1 MLEKIL
7 LKNLELKKYL
17 VYIISLMIFA
27 AVILILQDLININE
41 SLNVGG
47 DAENIKLVF
56 SLYYVLITIITMGF
70 MGYSLKCYLKTR
82 VSDFGIIRVLGASK
96 KLVIKLLLAELVFA
110 FFVAIFFGIVL
121 GNIFIGVMIFSFKTQ
136 GIDVFLSISDT
147 VTNCT
152 NTILV
157 SLLLFSFSILY
168 SVFKSLRKNLS
179 NVIQAGV
186 KREYGY
192 KYLSGLAFIGIAFI
206 LYSIYGLN
214 NASLLETLVYL
225 LICLAGVYIVFTFGL
240 SFALIIVKR
249 FFNRLYLRNI
259 VIINDFFYK
268 YKSSKKLI
276 YISFLINFIILY
288 IVGGI
293 IVTTSV
299 KTEYTK
305 NYPFKNLLFDYKSD
319 NSLTFLDDEN
329 RITAFY
335 CIVRTDDGAEEKAI
349 GVTCE
354 EYLKMPNALMGYS
367 DRAIVFNQDIDKS
380 IDNDISVICLEYKEQ
395 MKEIPVDSSINE
407 IIFGINI
414 PSDVSYI
421 VVLPK
426 EFKLPDK
433 TFNIYFNI
441 DNQNVNKLSI
451 VQKHNLFLRSEII
464 QKQENDNLILKISSY
479 CLGIFSS
486 LCSLAI
492 LALREENEIYT
503 KKEKYRL
510 LKYLGMS
517 KKQRERNL
525 SKEIMLFLIIPILFS
540 NLLAWCFIKSE
551 MIRVNLF
558 SQEYILAFLIFQLIL
573 LIIQFSYYW
582 IIKNIINNEIIN

>member
-268 YKSSKKLI
+268 L
-276 YISFLINFIILY
+276 
-288 IVGGI
+288 
-293 IVTTSV
+293 
-299 KTEYTK
+299 
-305 NYPFKNLLFDYKSD
+305 
-319 NSLTFLDDEN
+319 
-329 RITAFY
+329 
-335 CIVRTDDGAEEKAI
+335 
-349 GVTCE
+349 
-354 EYLKMPNALMGYS
+354 
-367 DRAIVFNQDIDKS
+367 
-380 IDNDISVICLEYKEQ
+380 
-395 MKEIPVDSSINE
+395 
-407 IIFGINI
+407 
-414 PSDVSYI
+414 
-421 VVLPK
+421 
-426 EFKLPDK
+426 
-433 TFNIYFNI
+433 
-441 DNQNVNKLSI
+441 
-451 VQKHNLFLRSEII
+451 
-464 QKQENDNLILKISSY
+464 
-479 CLGIFSS
+479 
-486 LCSLAI
+486 
-492 LALREENEIYT
+492 
-503 KKEKYRL
+503 
-510 LKYLGMS
+510 
-517 KKQRERNL
+517 
-525 SKEIMLFLIIPILFS
+525 
-540 NLLAWCFIKSE
+540 
-551 MIRVNLF
+551 
-558 SQEYILAFLIFQLIL
+558 
-573 LIIQFSYYW
+573 
-582 IIKNIINNEIIN
+582 

>member
-110 FFVAIFFGIVL
+110 FFVAIFLGIVL

-319 NSLTFLDDEN
+319 NSLTFLDNEN
-329 RITAFY
+329 RIKAFY

-349 GVTCE
+349 GITCD
-354 EYLKMPNALMGYS
+354 EYLKMPNALTGYS
-367 DRAIVFNQDIDKS
+367 NRAMVFNQDIDKS

-395 MKEIPVDSSINE
+395 MKEIPVDSNINE

-441 DNQNVNKLSI
+441 DNQNVDKLSI

>member
-56 SLYYVLITIITMGF
+56 SLYYTLIAIITMGF

-110 FFVAIFFGIVL
+110 FIVAIFLGIAL

-136 GIDVFLSISDT
+136 GLDVLLPISDT

-168 SVFKSLRKNLS
+168 SVFKTLRKNLS
-179 NVIQAGV
+179 KVIQSGV

-293 IVTTSV
+293 IVTTSI

-305 NYPFKNLLFDYKSD
+305 NYPFENLLFDYKPD
-319 NSLTFLDDEN
+319 NSLTFLDEEN
-329 RITAFY
+329 HIQAFY
-335 CIVRTDDGAEEKAI
+335 CIVRADDGSEEKAM
-349 GVTCE
+349 GLTYD
-354 EYLKMPNALMGYS
+354 EYLKMPNALMEYS
-367 DRAIVFNQDIDKS
+367 DKTVVFNQDIDKS

-395 MKEIPVDSSINE
+395 MKEIPVDNSINK
-407 IIFGINI
+407 IIFGLNI
-414 PSDVSYI
+414 PSDISYI

-451 VQKHNLFLRSEII
+451 DQNHNLFLRLEII

-503 KKEKYRL
+503 KKEKYQL

-525 SKEIMLFLIIPILFS
+525 SKEVMIFWIIPILFS
-540 NLLAWCFIKSE
+540 NLLAWCFIRSE

-558 SQEYILAFLIFQLIL
+558 SPEYILAFLIFQLIL

-582 IIKNIINNEIIN
+582 IIKNIIKNEIIN